1 LARPKK
7 TAEGPE
13 SKPRRRRKTRRQKP
27 QGAAAPL
34 PPPIPVQDV
43 QPAQQPLGEV
53 IPFSAGS
60 APSSTPTFEPG
71 PGDPLTPEQEHILAD
86 VPQFIGD
93 APATAAPGDQGEPGG
108 GGEDDAIAAL
118 MAQVAFEPQDV
129 QDTICEFFEWLAER
143 FQSHHWKLSDRQ
155 ARMLGK
161 PSAILAN
168 AMWSKLSAL
177 LPDIIGQ
184 WCESTPGAT
193 AFLFAFGIVVVPK
206 VKKQF
211 SLSRERARER
221 AQTVRPMTRPA
232 VPVASPGAAQ
242 AVPTMQ

>member
-1 LARPKK
+1 MP
-7 TAEGPE
+7 
-13 SKPRRRRKTRRQKP
+13 
-27 QGAAAPL
+27 
-34 PPPIPVQDV
+34 
-43 QPAQQPLGEV
+43 
-53 IPFSAGS
+53 
-60 APSSTPTFEPG
+60 
-71 PGDPLTPEQEHILAD
+71 H
-86 VPQFIGD
+86 FIGD

-108 GGEDDAIAAL
+108 GEDDAVAAL

-143 FQSHHWKLSDRQ
+143 FDSDHWKLSDRQ

-168 AMWSKLSAL
+168 AMWTKLTAL

-211 SLSRERARER
+211 TLSRQRARER
-221 AQTVRPMTRPA
+221 AQTVRPMPRPP
-232 VPVASPGAAQ
+232 VPVQSPGMPQ
-242 AVPTMQ
+242 GVPAMQ